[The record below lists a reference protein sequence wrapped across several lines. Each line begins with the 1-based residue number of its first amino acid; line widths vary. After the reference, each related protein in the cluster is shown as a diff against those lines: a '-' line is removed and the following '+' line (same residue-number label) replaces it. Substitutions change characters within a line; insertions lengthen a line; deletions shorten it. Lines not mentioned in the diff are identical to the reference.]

1 MLLLYNQ
8 FDEIIYKV
16 LKIFLIGENIM
27 IKSIKV
33 KDNIHRNYSILDVI
47 ELDGVSCFLN
57 YWIEKLE

>member
-33 KDNIHRNYSILDVI
+33 KDNIHRNYSRECRYILRLFI
-47 ELDGVSCFLN
+47 TIYFSM
-57 YWIEKLE
+57 